1 MITFRQRG
9 DFRKTESFLKR
20 VSGDDIYSSLER
32 YAKEGV
38 DALSASTPSDTGKT
52 ASSWDYEIKKDRN
65 GVSIYWTNSN
75 VMDGIPVVILIQYG
89 HATGTGGYVQ
99 GIDFINPTLRPI
111 FEKIAVDV
119 WREVAK

>member
-20 VSGDDIYSSLER
+20 VSGDDVYSSLER

-99 GIDFINPTLRPI
+99 GIDFINPTLRPV
-111 FEKIAVDV
+111 FEKIVENV

>member
-9 DFRKTESFLKR
+9 VFRKTESFLKR
-20 VSGDDIYSSLER
+20 VSGDDVYSSLER

-99 GIDFINPTLRPI
+99 GIDFINPTLRPV
-111 FEKIAVDV
+111 FEKIVENV

>member
-99 GIDFINPTLRPI
+99 GIDFINPTLRPV
-111 FEKIAVDV
+111 FEKIVENV

>member
-99 GIDFINPTLRPI
+99 GIDFINPTLRPV
-111 FEKIAVDV
+111 FEKIVENV
-119 WREVAK
+119 WREVTK